1 VSVRETMPAAPAAGS
16 PSLPEAGRLRSL
28 ADFYGTL
35 IRTSMIQGFQY
46 RVSTYFYMIG
56 MLAEPVIYLVVWS
69 TIARQSGGS
78 VDGLTPGDFA
88 AYFIVWTLVRQMNIV
103 FTPYGWEW
111 RIREGQI
118 AGQLLK
124 PMHPLNY
131 DIANIAGWKFVS
143 IVLWI
148 PIAVALTLVFHPT
161 LHPDA
166 LDVAV
171 FFVAI
176 WGAYFVRTMN
186 LWALGLVTFWTTRVA
201 ALFELYFVVELLL
214 SGRVVPLELMPQW
227 VQTAANFLPFK
238 WTFGYPIETLTG
250 RLSTGALFTGLA
262 AQLAWTVAG
271 YGLVRIVWARALR
284 RFTSVGN

>member
-1 VSVRETMPAAPAAGS
+1 MRAAT
-16 PSLPEAGRLRSL
+16 LPEEGRIRSMVRFYLAGMRSEML
-28 ADFYGTL
+28 TA
-35 IRTSMIQGFQY
+35 IQY
-46 RVSTYFYMIG
+46 RVGNYFYMLG
-56 MLAEPVIYLVVWS
+56 MMAEPVIYLVVWS
-69 TIARQSGGS
+69 TIARQNGGA

-131 DIANIAGWKFVS
+131 DIGDIAGWKFVS

-148 PIAVALTLVFHPT
+148 PIAIGLTLVFHPT
-161 LHPDA
+161 LHPGA

-186 LWALGLVTFWTTRVA
+186 LWALGLVSFWTTRVA
-201 ALFELYFVVELLL
+201 AIFEVYFVVELLL
-214 SGRVVPLELMPQW
+214 SGRVVPLQLMPHW
-227 VQTAANFLPFK
+227 VQTTANFLPFK
-238 WTFGYPIETLTG
+238 WTFGYPIEALTG
-250 RLSTGALFTGLA
+250 GLSTGALLAGLG
-262 AQLAWTVAG
+262 AQAAWTLAG
-271 YGLVRIVWARALR
+271 YVLVRIVWGRALR

>member
-1 VSVRETMPAAPAAGS
+1 M
-16 PSLPEAGRLRSL
+16 
-28 ADFYGTL
+28 
-35 IRTSMIQGFQY
+35 
-46 RVSTYFYMIG
+46 
-56 MLAEPVIYLVVWS
+56 AEHMIYLVDWS
-69 TIARQSGGS
+69 TIDMQNVGS
-78 VDGLTPGDFA
+78 VDGLTPSDFD

-131 DIANIAGWKFVS
+131 DIGNIAGWKFVS

-148 PIAVALTLVFHPT
+148 PIAIGLTLVFHPT
-161 LHPDA
+161 LHPGV

-186 LWALGLVTFWTTRVA
+186 LWALGLITFWTTRVA
-201 ALFELYFVVELLL
+201 AIFELYFVAELLL
-214 SGRVVPLELMPQW
+214 SGRVVPLQLMPHW
-227 VQTAANFLPFK
+227 VQTSANFLPFK
-238 WTFGYPIETLTG
+238 WTFGYPIESLTG
-250 RLSTGALFTGLA
+250 GLSTGALFAGLG
-262 AQLAWTVAG
+262 AQVAWTVAG
-271 YGLVRIVWARALR
+271 YGLVRIVWGRALR
-284 RFTSVGN
+284 RFASVGN

>member
-1 VSVRETMPAAPAAGS
+1 M
-16 PSLPEAGRLRSL
+16 LPEAGR
-28 ADFYGTL
+28 
-35 IRTSMIQGFQY
+35 IRSMIDLYVGGMRQSVLTGFQY
-46 RVSTYFYMIG
+46 RTAHYFYMFG

-69 TIARQSGGS
+69 TIARQNGGA

-131 DIANIAGWKFVS
+131 DIGNIAGWKFVS

-148 PIAVALTLVFHPT
+148 PIAIGLTLVFHPT
-161 LHPDA
+161 LHPGV

-186 LWALGLVTFWTTRVA
+186 L
-201 ALFELYFVVELLL
+201 
-214 SGRVVPLELMPQW
+214 
-227 VQTAANFLPFK
+227 
-238 WTFGYPIETLTG
+238 
-250 RLSTGALFTGLA
+250 
-262 AQLAWTVAG
+262 
-271 YGLVRIVWARALR
+271 
-284 RFTSVGN
+284 